1 MVVVRGRARGVL
13 THVLWGCENG
23 AQEKQEAMKSM
34 KEHNASYW
42 LTQVRIIH
50 QRVHTLRHLSYLC
63 AVPRS

>member
-1 MVVVRGRARGVL
+1 M
-13 THVLWGCENG
+13 LWGCENG